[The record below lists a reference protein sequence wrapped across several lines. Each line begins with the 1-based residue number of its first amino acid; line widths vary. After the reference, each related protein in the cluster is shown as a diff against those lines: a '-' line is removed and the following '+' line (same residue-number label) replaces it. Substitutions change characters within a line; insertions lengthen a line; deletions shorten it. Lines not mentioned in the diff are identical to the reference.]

1 MSIFP
6 EPKVHATCLYSLND
20 ENNICILLDASTVT
34 QILKI
39 RRTTILDAVT
49 VQLAEQ
55 NNRTATILGQPLQ
68 IFSHLRDLNIEGPLP
83 VKSYQAKVVD
93 KDYSALPFCIHRIG
107 LGYDICKRSRG
118 IINIDWKVADLC
130 HTCLKFCPI
139 IHFCLM
145 NLLRTK
151 GTTYIRL
158 CHTFKERS
166 YCLSSARANSCNSS
180 GKISIFQQKLISLQS
195 IVQV

>member
-20 ENNICILLDASTVT
+20 ENNICILLDASTVA

-39 RRTTILDAVT
+39 RRTTILEAVT

-68 IFSHLRDLNIEGPLP
+68 RFSHLRDLNIEGLLP

-93 KDYSALPFCIHRIG
+93 KDYSALPFCIHRTG
-107 LGYDICKRSRG
+107 LGNDICKRSRG
-118 IINIDWKVADLC
+118 IINIDLKVADLC

-145 NLLRTK
+145 NMLRTK

-158 CHTFKERS
+158 CHTFLFPS
-166 YCLSSARANSCNSS
+166 YCRFTSHLLPNP
-180 GKISIFQQKLISLQS
+180 FSLNNAFLYPS
-195 IVQV
+195 LDLYLTF